1 MVHNMYSLVNNIY
14 NGENGKRGIT
24 YADHAADVMDVWGRK
39 MPRISEKAFNILEG
53 KIESFWKKEEVVYYQ
68 LSETSRP

>member
-39 MPRISEKAFNILEG
+39 MPRISEVAFNIL
-53 KIESFWKKEEVVYYQ
+53 
-68 LSETSRP
+68 